1 MYLSG
6 GEIIRWGGRNGKD
19 PKLSPKSLGQ
29 TGNRMTLTTLEQKN
43 STLESLKILFF

>member
-19 PKLSPKSLGQ
+19 PITFEACPYILHIILA
-29 TGNRMTLTTLEQKN
+29 TLKD
-43 STLESLKILFF
+43 SVHYFLF